1 MRAAPDAA
9 PAASPAIP
17 AFKLLGSE
25 VPSGELRQLRW
36 SAIQNY
42 AGINLDTPVLAAH
55 GTQPGKTLC
64 LTAAVHGD
72 ELNGIEIVRR
82 LMYTLDTKNLR
93 GTLIGVPIV
102 NLHGFQ
108 RSSRYLPDRRDLN
121 RHFPGSPTGS
131 SASRIAHS
139 LFTEVIQHCD
149 ALVDIHTGS
158 FHRTNLTQVRAD
170 LGNPAVLALT
180 QGFGAT
186 PVLDGRGADG
196 TLRGATTAAG
206 IPAAIMEVGEP
217 NRLQPT
223 QVAEGVRAIHS
234 LMNELGMLGKRFRWN
249 DPQPIFYESKWVRV
263 DRGGILLNTV
273 KLGARV
279 RKGQL
284 LGTVTDPIT
293 NAYNEVLSPYSG
305 RILGMALNQVVMPG
319 YAAYHVGI
327 ERSEEELVSEHEAED
342 KANTQQPPDDD
353 SDSGDGGDG
362 DHEEND
368 APPDAADAP

>member
-1 MRAAPDAA
+1 MEAIPDPDPVVPEV
-9 PAASPAIP
+9 PAVP

-55 GTQPGKTLC
+55 GTEPGKVLC

-82 LMYTLDTKNLR
+82 LIYTLDPKKLQ

-139 LFTEVIQHCD
+139 LFTQVIRHCD

-196 TLRGATTAAG
+196 TLRGAATAAG
-206 IPAAIMEVGEP
+206 IPAAIIEVGEP

-223 QVAEGVRAIHS
+223 QVAEGVRAIQS
-234 LMNELGMLGKRFRWN
+234 LLHELGMVKKKSFSWN

-279 RKGQL
+279 KRGQL

-293 NAYNEVLSPYSG
+293 NAYTELLSPYTG

-319 YAAYHVGI
+319 YAAYHIGI
-327 ERSEEELVSEHEAED
+327 ERSEEELVKEHQAAEEGT
-342 KANTQQPPDDD
+342 AAVE
-353 SDSGDGGDG
+353 GGDG

-368 APPDAADAP
+368 APAEVVDHPK